1 MLYIQSLEDHTHT
14 LRNKIVTKKQW
25 PYHLIWGTG
34 LSLQINHRKSIDL
47 DFVTYKPITAQD
59 RKKILWLS
67 KDYQIT
73 LDTNEQLDCFIDG
86 VKVTLLSYWRQ
97 PMYELNQES
106 PISIRDI
113 KDIAIS
119 KAHTI
124 GRRSEIKDYIDLYW
138 IISKWYY
145 SLEDIVRDAQLKFA
159 WDFSAKLFLQQ
170 LLLCSQCERYDIYFI
185 DEKVSHQEL
194 IQFFDNLVANY
205 LK

>member
-1 MLYIQSLEDHTHT
+1 MLYIQSLEDHTNA
-14 LRNKIVTKKQW
+14 LRTKVMATKQR
-25 PYHLIWGTG
+25 PYHLIGWTG

-59 RKKILWLS
+59 RKTILWLS

-73 LDTNEQLDCFIDG
+73 LDTSEQLDCFIDG

-97 PMYELNQES
+97 PMYPLNKES
-106 PISIRDI
+106 SISIRDI

-145 SLEDIVRDAQLKFA
+145 SLGDIIRDAQLKFT
-159 WDFSAKLFLQQ
+159 WNFSAKLFLQQ
-170 LLLCSQCERYDIYFI
+170 LLMCSQCERYDIYFI

-194 IQFFDNLVANY
+194 IQFFDNLVADY